1 MPTAGAVI
9 VPATKDVEKVLLEKL
24 ALLEGA
30 SVQGVGTKG
39 IALVLE
45 APALERLEEVSEQI
59 NEWDEVIDVHLAYLN
74 WEDSTGAR

>member
-9 VPATKDVEKVLLEKL
+9 VPARKDVEKVLLEKL

-74 WEDSTGAR
+74 WEDCTDAR